1 MKNTNTTTNP
11 SPGVY
16 KLSMIGHQYKLV
28 SSEPGSKPEKFPSA
42 MELVR
47 HLNKYK
53 IITTNKHLIPP
64 FYQAMLNNEK

>member
-1 MKNTNTTTNP
+1 MKTTTTNP
-11 SPGVY
+11 APGAY

-28 SSEPGSKPEKFPSA
+28 SSEPGSRAEKFSSA

-53 IITTNKHLIPP
+53 ITPQNSHLIPP
-64 FYQAMLNNEK
+64 FYQAMLNEK